1 MEEKRKY
8 ERRMWFDTIYHSGD
22 VVRPI
27 GLIFNISQE
36 GANVWID
43 YSKTD
48 IASHFTVRLRP
59 PGGVGILGYVDFNV
73 NQIWSEKTNTLAH
86 QNLGCQFESLT
97 ASQNEQLGQLLHYFL
112 RLERSKALKEG
123 KVKF

>member
-1 MEEKRKY
+1 MEDKRKHG
-8 ERRMWFDTIYHSGD
+8 RRIWFDTIYHSGD

-27 GLIFNISQE
+27 GLIFNISQA

-43 YSKTD
+43 HSKID
-48 IASHFTVRLRP
+48 VDSHFTIRLRP
-59 PGGVGILGYVDFNV
+59 PGGAKILGYIDFSV
-73 NQIWSEKTNTLAH
+73 NQIWSEKTNTLSH

-97 ASQNEQLGQLLHYFL
+97 KAQDEQLELLIHYFL